1 MSTTPGTEVI
11 HIPISIWETAETKED
26 LEDWLLV
33 NDPRFI
39 EQMRSLRKQELDG
52 EFELFEPGFTA

>member
-1 MSTTPGTEVI
+1 MSAPTEVEVI
-11 HIPISIWETAETKED
+11 QIPVTVWETADTKED

-39 EQMRSLRKQELDG
+39 AQMREIRKQDLDG
-52 EFELFEPGFTA
+52 EFEVFVPST